1 MKTFNEFKNDLNTTN
16 SNKAIRHDW
25 ATHIKHP
32 SLGAFKVESHSL
44 DEDGKIE
51 EYYVVHEGYEITL
64 PAVEITVLEEM
75 SHSHGKKSKKKWRV
89 RQKNK

>member
-32 SLGAFKVESHSL
+32 SLGEEEVFVDGHHL
-44 DEDGKIE
+44 GEDGSID
-51 EYYVVHEGYEITL
+51 EYYINHTDCKQYTFKADE
-64 PAVEITVLEEM
+64 VEITQMQEHM
-75 SHSHGKKSKKKWRV
+75 HGPKKK
-89 RQKNK
+89 KK

>member
-1 MKTFNEFKNDLNTTN
+1 MKSFNEFTKDLNKTN
-16 SNKAIRHDW
+16 SDKSIRHDW

-51 EYYVVHEGYEITL
+51 EYYVVHEGYEVTL
-64 PAVEITVLEEM
+64 PAE
-75 SHSHGKKSKKKWRV
+75 
-89 RQKNK
+89 